1 MSDDES
7 MATSLS
13 LTQFYRRAKALYRE
27 DQAAFVKFVLSRFDH
42 GERFF
47 VDFVDALRHSL
58 PEDEPIQVTRD
69 YDSLLAI
76 SEQIEVDNYITVY
89 PIAKKE
95 DTLTANVHLQHRF
108 TLGGVCYSIFL
119 SYTSSDETSFP
130 RVASQRVFTRFRMY
144 VSGYGAHTTTSSVY
158 FSLAFTTPITHR
170 R

>member
-27 DQAAFVKFVLSRFDH
+27 DQAAFVKFVLSGFDD
-42 GERFF
+42 GERF
-47 VDFVDALRHSL
+47 FVDALRHSL

-95 DTLTANVHLQHRF
+95 DTLTANVHFLQHKF